1 MKRAVFDTN
10 VIVSGFLNPHGP
22 PGRIVDWLRSGW
34 VQAVLDD
41 RILDEYSTVLQRKA
55 FRLPKD
61 ETLMVLDAIRR
72 FSEWVTITSA
82 SLKDSLPDQD
92 DTPFL
97 ECATA
102 ANVVL
107 VTGNLRHYPVSQ
119 TGAVRVISP
128 AVYVR
133 SLTRKN

>member
-22 PGRIVDWLRSGW
+22 PGRIVDWMRSGW

-41 RILDEYSTVLQRKA
+41 RILDEYTSVLQRKA
-55 FRLPKD
+55 FRLPQN

-72 FSEWVTITSA
+72 FSEWVTTIPTTIQI
-82 SLKDSLPDQD
+82 SLPDPG

-107 VTGNLRHYPVSQ
+107 VTGNLRHYPASQ
-119 TGAVRVISP
+119 TSAVRVISP
-128 AVYVR
+128 AEYVR
-133 SLTRKN
+133 FL